1 MTVKIKKSNQE
12 LSGRDLGKELIRHQ
26 MGEWF
31 AQSRAK
37 KERFMNKK
45 PEPKTITQEEI
56 DEHVKNFLKKGG
68 EIKKLEPFDA
78 IIEDE
83 DEDTDEDDIH
93 NVNYGIKK
101 ILSIKINEMRY

>member
-12 LSGRDLGKELIRHQ
+12 LSGKDLGKELIRQQ

-37 KERFMNKK
+37 KERFMNNK
-45 PEPKTITQEEI
+45 PDPKPITQEEL
-56 DEHVKNFLKKGG
+56 DEHVKNFLKRGG
-68 EIKKLEPFDA
+68 EIKKLEPFDV
-78 IIEDE
+78 IPEDE

>member
-12 LSGRDLGKELIRHQ
+12 LSGQYLGKELIRQQ

-37 KERFMNKK
+37 KERFMNNK
-45 PEPKTITQEEI
+45 PDPKPITQEEL
-56 DEHVKNFLKKGG
+56 DEHVKNFLKRGG
-68 EIKKLEPFDA
+68 EIKKLEPFDV
-78 IIEDE
+78 IPEDE

>member
-1 MTVKIKKSNQE
+1 MTVKIKKSNEE
-12 LSGRDLGKELIRHQ
+12 LFGRELGKELIRQQ

-31 AQSRAK
+31 DESRAK
-37 KERFMNKK
+37 KERFMKKK
-45 PEPKTITQEEI
+45 PAPKPVTQEEL

-68 EIKKLEPFDA
+68 EIKKLEPFDV
-78 IIEDE
+78 IPEDE
-83 DEDTDEDDIH
+83 EEDSDEDDIH

>member
-1 MTVKIKKSNQE
+1 
-12 LSGRDLGKELIRHQ
+12 
-26 MGEWF
+26 
-31 AQSRAK
+31 
-37 KERFMNKK
+37 MNKK